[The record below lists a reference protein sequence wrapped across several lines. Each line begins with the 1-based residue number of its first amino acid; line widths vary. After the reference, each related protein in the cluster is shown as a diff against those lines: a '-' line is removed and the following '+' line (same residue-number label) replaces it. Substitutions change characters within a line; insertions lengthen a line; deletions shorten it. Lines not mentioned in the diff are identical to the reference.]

1 MCANSDYY
9 TANLNTANQWQPK
22 IIFITAA
29 CWMQSLLYR
38 HVLNQILSL
47 PLSSYCVSISGV
59 KPPANDHFLEN
70 NHNCTLTRQTR
81 LQHSPETTLQEKK
94 KKLVQYIPSANEH
107 QQQQLQRDLLAW
119 EGRVTSISLGRE
131 RMWPRN
137 ATLGNSCPSFTPGG
151 FTSWG
156 LKSPG
161 QAPSRDMRTD
171 FHILSYYQG
180 FGPGQQL
187 CGVSF
192 HHARLICKE
201 HFSKRELN
209 TLQQRIIYLP

>member
-94 KKLVQYIPSANEH
+94 KTCAVYSLCQWAPAAASKRL
-107 QQQQLQRDLLAW
+107 
-119 EGRVTSISLGRE
+119 TCLGRARYVHQLGKGADVTLE
-131 RMWPRN
+131 RHSGEFLPQLHPRRVYI
-137 ATLGNSCPSFTPGG
+137 LRPEV
-151 FTSWG
+151 SWA
-156 LKSPG
+156 STIPW
-161 QAPSRDMRTD
+161 
-171 FHILSYYQG
+171 
-180 FGPGQQL
+180 
-187 CGVSF
+187 
-192 HHARLICKE
+192 HAHRFP
-201 HFSKRELN
+201 HS
-209 TLQQRIIYLP
+209 

>member
-29 CWMQSLLYR
+29 CSVQSLLYR

-59 KPPANDHFLEN
+59 KPPANNHFLEN

-94 KKLVQYIPSANEH
+94 KNLCSIFPLPMSTSSSSFKETYLLGKGALRPS
-107 QQQQLQRDLLAW
+107 AW
-119 EGRVTSISLGRE
+119 EGSGCDLGTPLWGILAPASPQEGLHPEAWSLLGKHHPVTCAQISTFLVIIKALVLASSYVVLVFI
-131 RMWPRN
+131 MQDWFARN
-137 ATLGNSCPSFTPGG
+137 IS
-151 FTSWG
+151 
-156 LKSPG
+156 
-161 QAPSRDMRTD
+161 
-171 FHILSYYQG
+171 
-180 FGPGQQL
+180 
-187 CGVSF
+187 
-192 HHARLICKE
+192 
-201 HFSKRELN
+201 
-209 TLQQRIIYLP
+209 QRGS